1 MADHLFEN
9 QTITQEGLNL
19 IAHATASDAIVYT
32 KALSNATVPA
42 DPSNVSSYSG
52 KVGTI
57 ASASSSGNAARITLE
72 FKNSDTTSSQAVK
85 CVALMGRLQSESGD
99 GVIVA
104 YCSSGESSITLP
116 SSLDAPCVTRFV
128 VNLVM
133 SAGSDSTIN
142 VVESGVA
149 SLSDLSRF
157 VSLHVAGDPTTG
169 ESQVIRGNKT
179 FADHA
184 TFNSLVVAENGLT
197 SKKDLN
203 ITRMNVLDNDS
214 SVLGSLGN
222 GGGGKVVLSMKKS
235 YPIFISNSNATVN
248 VSGSSINFTATSG
261 GVNVSGASINLTA
274 QSGGVNVDGRLLPV
288 QEYSWLGDSDHV
300 WFYAHINEL
309 TAEEVTASTY
319 GGAATQIKSDR
330 VNGLYLIDSGG
341 ENLSSVSPKDLSDII
356 VNKAFAMVGHN
367 SRVGVGEI
375 CYIDLTRGLDDVRN
389 VSFTIPRG
397 TTVGTGVT
405 YSASSN
411 TFHLR
416 ALRQGSS
423 WLLADGYR
431 FVILSSAVMPAV
443 GEIQTADNVRTT
455 VLAACVNGD

>member
-9 QTITQEGLNL
+9 QTITSEGLNL
-19 IAHATASDAIVYT
+19 IAHATAADAIVYT

-72 FKNSDTTSSQAVK
+72 FGNSDTMSSQAVK

-133 SAGSDSTIN
+133 SAGSGSTIN

-157 VSLHVAGDPTTG
+157 VSTHKVGSSEG
-169 ESQVIRGNKT
+169 EAQTIRGAKT
-179 FADHA
+179 FADQA
-184 TFNSLVVAENGLT
+184 TFDVKVIATNGVAAQGL
-197 SKKDLN
+197 SRFPK
-203 ITRMNVLDNDS
+203 I
-214 SVLGSLGN
+214 
-222 GGGGKVVLSMKKS
+222 
-235 YPIFISNSNATVN
+235 ISNYLEARDGQDQTIFNLN
-248 VSGSSINFTATSG
+248 VSA
-261 GVNVSGASINLTA
+261 SGASIVSSVPLTIG
-274 QSGGVNVDGRLLPV
+274 SGNNVLRLVSLNGVYIDGRLLPV
-288 QEYSWLGDSDHV
+288 QEYSYLGDSDHV

-309 TAEEVTASTY
+309 AAEEVTASAY

-330 VNGLYLIDSGG
+330 VTGIYLSDSGG
-341 ENLSSVSPKDLSDII
+341 MNLSNVSPKDLSDII
-356 VNKAFAMVGHN
+356 VNKAFSMVGHN

-405 YSASSN
+405 FSASSN

-423 WLLADGYR
+423 TLLTSGYR

-443 GEIQTADNVRTT
+443 GESQTTDNVRTT

>member
-19 IAHATASDAIVYT
+19 IAHATAANAIVYT

-42 DPSNVSSYSG
+42 DPSIVSSYSG

-72 FKNSDTTSSQAVK
+72 FGNSDTMSSQAVK

-116 SSLDAPCVTRFV
+116 SSIDAPCVTRFV

-157 VSLHVAGDPTTG
+157 VSTHKVGSSEG
-169 ESQVIRGNKT
+169 EAQTIRGAKT
-179 FADHA
+179 FTDQA
-184 TFNSLVVAENGLT
+184 TFDVKVIATNGVAAQGL
-197 SKKDLN
+197 SRFPK
-203 ITRMNVLDNDS
+203 I
-214 SVLGSLGN
+214 
-222 GGGGKVVLSMKKS
+222 
-235 YPIFISNSNATVN
+235 ISNYLEARDGQDQTIFNLN
-248 VSGSSINFTATSG
+248 VSA
-261 GVNVSGASINLTA
+261 SGASIVSSVPLTIGTGNNVLLLV
-274 QSGGVNVDGRLLPV
+274 SSNGVYIDGRLLPV

-309 TAEEVTASTY
+309 AAEEVTASAY

-330 VNGLYLIDSGG
+330 VTGIYLSDSG
-341 ENLSSVSPKDLSDII
+341 EVNLSSVSPKDLSDII
-356 VNKAFAMVGHN
+356 VNKAFSMVGHN

-405 YSASSN
+405 FSASSN

-423 WLLADGYR
+423 TLLTSGYR

-443 GEIQTADNVRTT
+443 GESQTADKVRTT

>member
-9 QTITQEGLNL
+9 QTITSEGLNL
-19 IAHATASDAIVYT
+19 VAHATAADAIFYT

-57 ASASSSGNAARITLE
+57 ASASSSGNAARITLAFE
-72 FKNSDTTSSQAVK
+72 NSDTMSSQAVK

-116 SSLDAPCVTRFV
+116 SSNDAPCVTRFV

-157 VSLHVAGDPTTG
+157 VSTHKVGSSEG
-169 ESQVIRGNKT
+169 EAQTIRGAKT
-179 FADHA
+179 FADQA
-184 TFNSLVVAENGLT
+184 TFDVKVIATNGVAAQGL
-197 SKKDLN
+197 SRFPK
-203 ITRMNVLDNDS
+203 I
-214 SVLGSLGN
+214 
-222 GGGGKVVLSMKKS
+222 
-235 YPIFISNSNATVN
+235 ISNYLEARDGQDQTIFNLN
-248 VSGSSINFTATSG
+248 VSA
-261 GVNVSGASINLTA
+261 SGASIVSSVPLTIGA
-274 QSGGVNVDGRLLPV
+274 GNNVLRLVSLNGVFIDGRLLPV
-288 QEYSWLGDSDHV
+288 QEYSYLGDSDHV

-309 TAEEVTASTY
+309 AAEEVTASAY

-330 VNGLYLIDSGG
+330 VTGIYLSDSGG
-341 ENLSSVSPKDLSDII
+341 VNLSSVSPKDLSDII
-356 VNKAFAMVGHN
+356 VNKAFSMVGHN

-405 YSASSN
+405 FSASSN

-423 WLLADGYR
+423 TLLTSGYR

-443 GEIQTADNVRTT
+443 GESQTVDNVRTT